1 MTELAPE
8 SLIVGC
14 GYLGR
19 ALARCLLE
27 RGQRVHGTVRQRSD
41 AEALRRM
48 GIMPVMLE
56 VTKPLSFPALAPAL
70 KAEALDVYYLVPPGR
85 SGGVPTPRQVILGG
99 IAHITRQLRQGEL
112 RRGVLVSS
120 TAVYGDMAGGR
131 VDADTTPHPNSE
143 RGRLLLEG
151 ENLWRQ
157 QDETVD
163 RWGIVRLAGLYGPGR
178 VVGEKAVR
186 EGSPLVGDPEALL
199 NLIQVNDAADLLI
212 ATMNAERVGEAETGE
227 GDPQRP
233 AAVELGADG
242 HPVTRMEYYTELA
255 HRLGAPPPHVIQD
268 PWELRQLGLSPERL
282 RQSSSKACDPMPTCR
297 RTGWSPR
304 YATFKQGLDTLR

>member
-1 MTELAPE
+1 M
-8 SLIVGC
+8 GC

-19 ALARCLLE
+19 AVARRLLE

-48 GIMPVMLE
+48 GVSPVMLE

-70 KAEALDVYYLVPPGR
+70 QAEALDVYYLVPPGR

-99 IAHITRQLRQGEL
+99 IAHITRQLRQAAV

-120 TAVYGDMAGGR
+120 TAVYGDTSGGR

-157 QDETVD
+157 QDETGD
-163 RWGIVRLAGLYGPGR
+163 RWGVVRLAGLYGPGR
-178 VVGEKAVR
+178 IVGQKAVR

-199 NLIQVNDAADLLI
+199 NLIHVDDAADLLI
-212 ATMNAERVGEAETGE
+212 ATMIADRVGETGGDTGKGLEETGDGE
-227 GDPQRP
+227 EQRP

-255 HRLGAPPPHVIQD
+255 HRLGAPPPRVIED

-304 YATFKQGLDTLR
+304 YATFKQGLDTLL